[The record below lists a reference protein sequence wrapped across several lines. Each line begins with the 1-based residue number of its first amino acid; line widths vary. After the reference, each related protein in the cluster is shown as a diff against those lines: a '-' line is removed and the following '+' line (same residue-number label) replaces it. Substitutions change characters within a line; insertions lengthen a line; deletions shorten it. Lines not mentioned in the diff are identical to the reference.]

1 MACEWPSELAA
12 GNVAEK
18 GDTDRFQR
26 DHNGVMHVHVM
37 HAWNEGELQQ
47 RARFA
52 FGEMVS
58 LIPLPTALCM
68 YWSQNQS
75 LGTDFGRLIW
85 RASHVL

>member
-1 MACEWPSELAA
+1 MNGPPSWRLATLQK
-12 GNVAEK
+12 K
-18 GDTDRFQR
+18 GTVTGFD
-26 DHNGVMHVHVM
+26 GVMHIHVM

-47 RARFA
+47 RARFV